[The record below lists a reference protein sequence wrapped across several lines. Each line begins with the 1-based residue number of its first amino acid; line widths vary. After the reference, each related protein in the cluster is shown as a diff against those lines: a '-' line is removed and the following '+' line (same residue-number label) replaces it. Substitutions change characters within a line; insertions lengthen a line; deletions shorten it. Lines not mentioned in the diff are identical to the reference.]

1 MGCHMQS
8 HVFTDMDIKEE
19 ILLYALYNA
28 FIRVDFFVQCG
39 TVLVPGCEFTSSF
52 LVHGPE

>member
-1 MGCHMQS
+1 MQS

-19 ILLYALYNA
+19 ILLYVLYNA

-39 TVLVPGCEFTSSF
+39 TVLVPGCESTSSF
-52 LVHGPE
+52 LVHGDDDDE